1 MLEEVLHYHWPGN
14 VREIRNFVERMVVM
28 TPYNTTE
35 IASIPSG
42 MLAGEAPEFEVHK
55 PTKRSSGKLTKED
68 ILAALD
74 ICHNH
79 RAKTAEYLGISR
91 RQLQYKIREYH
102 ISSRCTYEEEDS

>member
-1 MLEEVLHYHWPGN
+1 
-14 VREIRNFVERMVVM
+14 M
-28 TPYNTTE
+28 TTT
-35 IASIPSG
+35 SKD
-42 MLAGEAPEFEVHK
+42 M
-55 PTKRSSGKLTKED
+55 ED